1 MYIIDQ
7 TINLERGEEY
17 LAASYA
23 LQAKVTSETSQ
34 GGPIALTQII
44 SSR

>member
-1 MYIIDQ
+1 MHIIDQ
-7 TINLERGEEY
+7 TINLEREEW

-23 LQAKVTSETSQ
+23 LQAEVTSETSQ
-34 GGPIALTQII
+34 GGPAPLTQII